1 LIKKLEIESTP
12 VLYLDFS
19 DKKKDE
25 KEKNSNLNLGFAD
38 NLFINSE
45 LNKKNKTEED
55 SLKKL
60 QNEVNIFY
68 YHYIIIIILC
78 P

>member
-1 LIKKLEIESTP
+1 MIKKLEIESTP